1 MSSQRAARFL
11 PWGEATA
18 ARLSLTCSCRCSHPT
33 GRGAGDSAAS
43 RSLKPIRSRKVGED
57 HMSYR
62 FAVLWLKAFRDS
74 PEKVCDLYADDF
86 LFEDLMLGQSI
97 TDKADLGRAFAPYAN
112 KDITNGVGVHLFRID
127 EYIGDENRGLIRWSW
142 EAHGAAAFLGVPTNG
157 KVVGTS
163 GHTMHVNKGGK
174 IKRESTYWDA
184 TSVLRDLGLPVS
196 TRGVTAP
203 RVGAAAYV

>member
-1 MSSQRAARFL
+1 
-11 PWGEATA
+11 
-18 ARLSLTCSCRCSHPT
+18 
-33 GRGAGDSAAS
+33 
-43 RSLKPIRSRKVGED
+43 
-57 HMSYR
+57 MSYR

-97 TDKADLGRAFAPYAN
+97 TDKADLYRAFAPYAN

-127 EYIGDENRGLIRWSW
+127 EYVGDENRGLIRWSW

-163 GHTMHVNKGGK
+163 GHTMHVYQGGK

-184 TSVLRDLGLPVS
+184 TSILRDLGLPVS
-196 TRGVTAP
+196 TQGVTAP
-203 RVGAAAYV
+203 RVGARVGV

>member
-1 MSSQRAARFL
+1 
-11 PWGEATA
+11 
-18 ARLSLTCSCRCSHPT
+18 
-33 GRGAGDSAAS
+33 
-43 RSLKPIRSRKVGED
+43 
-57 HMSYR
+57 MSYR

-112 KDITNGVGVHLFRID
+112 KDITNGIGVHLFRID

-163 GHTMHVNKGGK
+163 GHTMHIYQGGK

-184 TSVLRDLGLPVS
+184 TSILRDLGLPVS
-196 TRGVTAP
+196 TQGVTAP
-203 RVGAAAYV
+203 RVGAPVGV